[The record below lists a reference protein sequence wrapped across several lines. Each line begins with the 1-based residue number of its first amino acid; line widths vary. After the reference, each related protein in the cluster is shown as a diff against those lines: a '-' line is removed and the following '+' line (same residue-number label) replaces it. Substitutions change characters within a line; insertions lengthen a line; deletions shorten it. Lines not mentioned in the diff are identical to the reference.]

1 MGLETPSPYNSINL
15 DKHKTSSPKY
25 GWNSKTKRIAPL
37 IKTAAGM
44 PEVSPAVYKPDES
57 L

>member
-1 MGLETPSPYNSINL
+1 MGLETPSPYNSISL

-37 IKTAAGM
+37 IKTAPGI